1 MSFLTDI
8 FSSGA
13 SKLVDSVGSALDN
26 LITSDEE
33 RLKAKNELESIVN
46 DFQVKMM
53 AATADYDKEV
63 TTRHANDM
71 KSDSWLSK
79 NIRPLTLAITMFAV
93 YVLMY
98 LTVFYTL
105 TELQVRVL
113 EGWIPMVV
121 GLFGTMVVFYFGSRG
136 MEKINIGKQK

>member
-1 MSFLTDI
+1 MKWLTSI
-8 FSSGA
+8 FSDGA
-13 SKLVDSVGSALDN
+13 SKLVDSVGGALDN

-33 RLKAKNELESIVN
+33 RLKAKNELTSIVN
-46 DFQVKMM
+46 DFQVKMLDSM
-53 AATADYDKEV
+53 AQFDKEV
-63 TTRHANDM
+63 TERHANDM

-79 NIRPLTLAITMFAV
+79 NIRPMTLGITMLAV
-93 YVLMY
+93 YLLMY

-136 MEKINIGKQK
+136 IEKVNKGKQV

>member
-1 MSFLTDI
+1 MSILTDI

-53 AATADYDKEV
+53 AAAADYDKEV

-79 NIRPLTLAITMFAV
+79 NIRPMVLAFLTVSTIILA
-93 YVLMY
+93 Y
-98 LTVFYTL
+98 LTIFI
-105 TELQVRVL
+105 LQQDEVAL
-113 EGWIPMVV
+113 LQPWIDLLQILLVTV
-121 GLFGTMVVFYFGSRG
+121 YAFYFGSRG
-136 MEKINIGKQK
+136 IEKVKKLSI

>member
-98 LTVFYTL
+98 LTVFYAL